1 MPLSF
6 FFFFWALFKL
16 PATLRVLG
24 FPCGSDGK
32 ESACNAG
39 DLGLIPT
46 LERSPAEGN
55 GNPGEFH
62 GQRSLAGYSA
72 WGRKESDMIEL
83 LTLSLSEEISGSS
96 CTCHVA
102 DWHLPFLQG
111 SRFLLLK
118 TLFWLQDLGSRGIC
132 CLGTD
137 TVLHP
142 LLSFPVAGSQSHTPN
157 LRSGRPRNLTFSIP
171 KKGCNVMSTWCS
183 CHYSSAECAEPS
195 VFTHV
200 LGFQLF
206 TLKNNPAM

>member
-1 MPLSF
+1 M
-6 FFFFWALFKL
+6 
-16 PATLRVLG
+16 
-24 FPCGSDGK
+24 
-32 ESACNAG
+32 
-39 DLGLIPT
+39 IPG

-62 GQRSLAGYSA
+62 GQRSLAVYSA

-83 LTLSLSEEISGSS
+83 LTLSLSEEVPGSS

-111 SRFLLLK
+111 SQFLLLK
-118 TLFWLQDLGSRGIC
+118 TLFWLQDLGSRGMC

-142 LLSFPVAGSQSHTPN
+142 LLSLPVAGSRSHTPN

-183 CHYSSAECAEPS
+183 CHYGSAECAEPS